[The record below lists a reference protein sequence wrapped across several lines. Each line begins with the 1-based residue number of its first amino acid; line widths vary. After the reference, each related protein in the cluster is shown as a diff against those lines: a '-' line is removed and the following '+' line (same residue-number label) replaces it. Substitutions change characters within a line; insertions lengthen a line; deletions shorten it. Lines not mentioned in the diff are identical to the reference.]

1 MTTVPQR
8 SDHKEVRP
16 DQTRRI
22 GWAVAPIPARN
33 RATAPDPQEAPVGPT
48 RTVPPDPP
56 ATPRSRRQLV
66 NDPLELDRPPAAQP
80 EPTTPAEA
88 PPLSTADLDRARE
101 QRDLAGDLLAPEP
114 LLHRPEVA
122 ESHLQPPEPLGRRT
136 PEPLDAAREGVER

>member
-16 DQTRRI
+16 DQTRRV

-48 RTVPPDPP
+48 RTVPPDRR
-56 ATPRSRRQLV
+56 ATPRTQRQLV
-66 NDPLELDRPPAAQP
+66 NDPLELDRPPAAPP

-88 PPLSTADLDRARE
+88 PPLRADDLDHAH
-101 QRDLAGDLLAPEP
+101 DLASDLLAPEP
-114 LLHRPEVA
+114 LLHRPEVVD
-122 ESHLQPPEPLGRRT
+122 SHLQPPEPLGRRT